1 MTTVYIQ
8 VNRYQISVGVVY
20 SRHKYILDETVIS
33 RDPNFAKFGKDG
45 IRGENSNLIY
55 RTFFLPRALFIVHVP
70 TMHSTQFRC
79 SFTSY
84 ETICIDIIL
93 NFEYINCNFK
103 LYKSLSYAQD
113 VKIFDLIIKLIPV
126 LYCTGNNLFLSIKEM
141 FLTSGACA
149 YHGEIKTFNL

>member
-1 MTTVYIQ
+1 MKPQFHEI
-8 VNRYQISVGVVY
+8 QISQNLERMESEEKTVIWYIELFFCPEHYSLSMFQPCIRRNFGVVLLVMRLY
-20 SRHKYILDETVIS
+20 AY
-33 RDPNFAKFGKDG
+33 
-45 IRGENSNLIY
+45 Y
-55 RTFFLPRALFIVHVP
+55 
-70 TMHSTQFRC
+70 
-79 SFTSY
+79 
-84 ETICIDIIL
+84 IIL